1 MSDTMDDMGWNAVS
15 RRVWAEHDK
24 AAHGNTSPSAC
35 SALGF
40 GGSAFL
46 SHIHHAYAQTDGT
59 YAWPNSREG
68 DMLRQAK
75 REIESLM
82 AQNNA
87 LCVKTDSKVEKLAEG
102 EKDDDR

>member
-1 MSDTMDDMGWNAVS
+1 MSDTMDDLEWNAAS

-24 AAHGNTSPSAC
+24 TAHGNTSPSAC
-35 SALGF
+35 SAPGF

-46 SHIHHAYAQTDGT
+46 SHAHHAYAQTDGT

-75 REIESLM
+75 REIEALM
-82 AQNNA
+82 AQN
-87 LCVKTDSKVEKLAEG
+87 DQVEFQEGSEAE
-102 EKDDDR
+102 